1 MSNKVM
7 KYEAPEGKVYDWAEP
22 RFDIIIDEDG
32 NETEEQVHLYANVLF
47 LGKFDS
53 IENYILVDAPK
64 ED

>member
-1 MSNKVM
+1 MRTKVIRF
-7 KYEAPEGKVYDWAEP
+7 EAPEGKVYDWAEP
-22 RFDIIIDEDG
+22 HIATIIDEQG
-32 NETEEQVHLYANVLF
+32 NKTEEQEHLYANILF